1 MRAMSGFQGAI
12 GANPHLPGD
21 FATQVPTRRGYDHRR
36 QHPHKHK
43 GHDLFRVRD
52 LSARSSQNCSVW
64 AKGDLNPHVPKD
76 TGT

>member
-1 MRAMSGFQGAI
+1 MGLSRQFSI
-12 GANPHLPGD
+12 RVTIPKKGD
-21 FATQVPTRRGYDHRR
+21 FADEVPSSQFRRTASDR
-36 QHPHKHK
+36 PHKHK

-52 LSARSSQNCSVW
+52 LSACSSRNCSVW